1 MTRLLASLLALLI
14 WLAPAYAGTGTITV
28 LDAGGITRTFDI
40 VTDGSGHYIGESV
53 ICDQSAAANCATVD
67 TNHNLNV
74 GQATAA
80 NLNATVVGTGTFA
93 VQATL
98 QAAATTAIGKVDP
111 NTIASWGLMSGTT
124 PGTAPTNT
132 LIAGGIYN
140 SSAPT
145 ATTGQTLPL
154 QTDASG
160 NLNVNI
166 KAGAGSG
173 GTALA
178 DQATFTQSTTSE
190 TPIGCLYITSY
201 SAGTTGKSTVVQC
214 DSTGHLLTN
223 PGTIGNWGLV
233 VSTQNSTTPTN
244 GGLVEGQFNTTPT
257 TITSGNVSPLQMD
270 SAGNLL
276 VNIKAGA
283 GSGGTALADGAT
295 FTIGTTSETPAACTF
310 VTGGITITTGK
321 SSILTCNA
329 AGSLNTNVVTSTP
342 EGAVSDTAWVSG
354 NGSLIAI
361 AKAIA
366 GGVTGS
372 VPAGSNTI
380 GAVTQASG
388 PWTVMLPTT
397 PTIAAGNGVVLAP
410 STASAAALSHA
421 SVTSLGTSLV
431 VKSSAGNLYGFNCTA
446 ITGGAAGYC
455 VAYNGT
461 SSPGSPTAANVL
473 DVCYFGTTAA
483 GCSLS
488 RIPIGVNYSTGIV
501 IYMTSAAS
509 PFTNTTGTDTG
520 YISADYD

>member
-160 NLNVNI
+160 NLN
-166 KAGAGSG
+166 
-173 GTALA
+173 
-178 DQATFTQSTTSE
+178 
-190 TPIGCLYITSY
+190 
-201 SAGTTGKSTVVQC
+201 
-214 DSTGHLLTN
+214 
-223 PGTIGNWGLV
+223 
-233 VSTQNSTTPTN
+233 
-244 GGLVEGQFNTTPT
+244 
-257 TITSGNVSPLQMD
+257 
-270 SAGNLL
+270 